1 MAQCGSKFLINTRPA
16 ERANALSKDLQA
28 LGYSVYEL
36 PLLSLEAI
44 ALDAELHAQFAQ
56 FKDAEIVV
64 VVSPIAVELGMQYA
78 SQCNI
83 SLAELQKKQWIA
95 VGQSTQKALAKYKI
109 DSQCPT
115 VETSEGMLQL
125 PILKE
130 IIAEQSPS
138 NAQQHAQSLNIAF
151 WRGIGGRTLMMDEL
165 IAQGCTVLNILLYRR
180 AMPNY
185 TIEGLKQLA
194 QQLPATI
201 LISSEQSWKN
211 WQQLTTQLVEHAI
224 VSKDIFSEN
233 QYVVLGDRVSQV
245 LRDDLFPDYRL
256 QDNLV
261 DSAQILTV
269 QHLQANEIDSV
280 VQNRNNVE

>member
-1 MAQCGSKFLINTRPA
+1 MIHRRSKSLINTRPV
-16 ERANALSKDLQA
+16 ERATALSEALQA

-36 PLLSLEAI
+36 PLLSLEPI
-44 ALDAELHAQFAQ
+44 AFNVELEAQFAQ
-56 FKDAEIVV
+56 FKHAEIVV

-83 SLAELQKKQWIA
+83 LLAELQKKQWIA
-95 VGQSTQKALAKYKI
+95 VGQSTQKALGKYKI

-125 PILKE
+125 PILNDL
-130 IIAEQSPS
+130 IS
-138 NAQQHAQSLNIAF
+138 AQSSKSKHTKSLRIAF

-180 AMPNY
+180 ALPNY
-185 TIEGLKQLA
+185 TMDDLKQLA
-194 QQLPATI
+194 QQLPATV
-201 LISSEQSWKN
+201 LVSSEQSWKN
-211 WQQLTTQLVEHAI
+211 WQQLSSQMVEHAI
-224 VSKDIFSEN
+224 ASKDIFSEN

-245 LRDDLFPDYRL
+245 LRDDLCLDNRL

-261 DSAQILTV
+261 DSSQIMTV

>member
-1 MAQCGSKFLINTRPA
+1 MTQHRSKPLINTRPV
-16 ERANALSKDLQA
+16 ERATALSESLQA

-56 FKDAEIVV
+56 FKDAELVV
-64 VVSPIAVELGMQYA
+64 VVSPIAVELGIQYA

-83 SLAELQKKQWIA
+83 SLAELQKKKWIA

-109 DSQCPT
+109 DSECPT

-125 PILKE
+125 PILNDL
-130 IIAEQSPS
+130 IS
-138 NAQQHAQSLNIAF
+138 AQSSAPRNSKSVCIAF

-165 IAQGCTVLNILLYRR
+165 SAQGCTVLNILLYRR

-185 TIEGLKQLA
+185 TVDDLKQLA
-194 QQLPATI
+194 QQLPATV
-201 LISSEQSWKN
+201 LVSSEQSWKN
-211 WQQLTTQLVEHAI
+211 WQQLTEHMVEHAI

>member
-1 MAQCGSKFLINTRPA
+1 MAQCRSKFLINTRPA
-16 ERANALSKDLQA
+16 ERANALSKALQA

-36 PLLSLEAI
+36 PLLSLEPI
-44 ALDAELHAQFAQ
+44 AFNAELEAQFVQ
-56 FKDAEIVV
+56 FKHAEIVV

-83 SLAELQKKQWIA
+83 LLAELQKKQWIA

-125 PILKE
+125 PILNDL
-130 IIAEQSPS
+130 IS
-138 NAQQHAQSLNIAF
+138 AQSSNSQHTKSVRIAF

-185 TIEGLKQLA
+185 TVDDLKQLA
-194 QQLPATI
+194 QQLPATV
-201 LISSEQSWKN
+201 LVSSEQSWRN
-211 WQQLTTQLVEHAI
+211 WQQLNSQMVEHAI
-224 VSKDIFSEN
+224 ARPNDFLNN
-233 QYVVLGDRVSQV
+233 QYVVLGARVSRV
-245 LRDDLFPDYRL
+245 LQRDLSGLGKIF
-256 QDNLV
+256 
-261 DSAQILTV
+261 TV
-269 QHLQANEIDSV
+269 QHLTANEIDSV
-280 VQNRNNVE
+280 IQNRNNNK

>member
-36 PLLSLEAI
+36 PLLSLEPI
-44 ALDAELHAQFAQ
+44 AFNVELEAQFAQ
-56 FKDAEIVV
+56 FKHAEIVV

-95 VGQSTQKALAKYKI
+95 VGQSTQKALGKYKI

-125 PILKE
+125 PILNDL
-130 IIAEQSPS
+130 IS
-138 NAQQHAQSLNIAF
+138 AQSSKSKHTKSLRIAF

-185 TIEGLKQLA
+185 TVDDLKKLA
-194 QQLPATI
+194 PQLPTTI

-224 VSKDIFSEN
+224 ISKDIFSEN

>member
-1 MAQCGSKFLINTRPA
+1 MTQHRLKPLINTRPV
-16 ERANALSKDLQA
+16 ERATALSESLQA

-83 SLAELQKKQWIA
+83 LLAELQNKQWIA

-125 PILKE
+125 PILNDL
-130 IIAEQSPS
+130 IS
-138 NAQQHAQSLNIAF
+138 AQSSAPRNSKSVRIAF

>member
-36 PLLSLEAI
+36 PLLSLEPI
-44 ALDAELHAQFAQ
+44 AFNVELEAQFAQ

-83 SLAELQKKQWIA
+83 SLTELQKKQWIA
-95 VGQSTQKALAKYKI
+95 VGGSTQKALAKYKI
-109 DSQCPT
+109 NSECPT

-130 IIAEQSPS
+130 LIAEQSPS
-138 NAQQHAQSLNIAF
+138 NAQQHAQSLIIAF

-185 TIEGLKQLA
+185 TVDDLKQLA
-194 QQLPATI
+194 QQLPATV
-201 LISSEQSWKN
+201 LVSSEQSWKN
-211 WQQLTTQLVEHAI
+211 WQQLSSQMVEHAI

-245 LRDDLFPDYRL
+245 LRDDLI
-256 QDNLV
+256 NV
-261 DSAQILTV
+261 HQILTV

>member
-1 MAQCGSKFLINTRPA
+1 MTQHRSKPLINTRPV
-16 ERANALSKDLQA
+16 ERATALSKALQA

-36 PLLSLEAI
+36 PLLSLEPI
-44 ALDAELHAQFAQ
+44 AFNAELEAQFAQ
-56 FKDAEIVV
+56 FKHAEIVV
-64 VVSPIAVELGMQYA
+64 VVSPIAVERGMQYA

-95 VGQSTQKALAKYKI
+95 VGQSTQKVLAKYKI

-125 PILKE
+125 PILNDL
-130 IIAEQSPS
+130 IS
-138 NAQQHAQSLNIAF
+138 AQSSKSKHTKSLRIAF

-180 AMPNY
+180 AMPIY
-185 TIEGLKQLA
+185 TMDDLKQLA

>member
-1 MAQCGSKFLINTRPA
+1 MTQHRSKPLINTRPV
-16 ERANALSKDLQA
+16 ERATALSESLQA

-64 VVSPIAVELGMQYA
+64 VVSPIAVELGMHYA

-83 SLAELQKKQWIA
+83 SLAELQKKKWIA
-95 VGQSTQKALAKYKI
+95 VGQSTQKTLSKYKI

-130 IIAEQSPS
+130 LIAEQSPS
-138 NAQQHAQSLNIAF
+138 NAQQYAQSLIIAF

>member
-1 MAQCGSKFLINTRPA
+1 MTQHRSKPLINTRPV
-16 ERANALSKDLQA
+16 ERATALSESLQA

-83 SLAELQKKQWIA
+83 LLAELQNKQWIA

-125 PILKE
+125 PILNDL
-130 IIAEQSPS
+130 IS
-138 NAQQHAQSLNIAF
+138 AQSSNSQHTKSVRIAF